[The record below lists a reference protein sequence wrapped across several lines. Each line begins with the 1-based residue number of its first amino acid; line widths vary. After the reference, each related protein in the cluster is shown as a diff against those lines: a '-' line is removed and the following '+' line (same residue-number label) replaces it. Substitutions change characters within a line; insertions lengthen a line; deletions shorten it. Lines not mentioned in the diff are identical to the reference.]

1 MKDWKKFENKVNKQS
16 SGARYVSSKSG
27 KSFKIVKGK

>member
-16 SGARYVSSKSG
+16 KNTRYVSSKSG
-27 KSFKIVKGK
+27 KSYKIVYAK